1 MRKTMP
7 VRECMS
13 HLPAEADR
21 NQPLGEVV
29 EKMRE
34 QHCHHIPVMEGSHL
48 YGILSREDLHELALG
63 AQADARE
70 LVAGDVCKRDLLT
83 VDPMM
88 PITEVAKAMI
98 DRKVGSALVTDGGV
112 LVGIFTNT
120 DALRLIAEL

>member
-1 MRKTMP
+1 
-7 VRECMS
+7 MS

-21 NQPLGEVV
+21 HEPLAEVV

-34 QHCHHIPVMEGSHL
+34 QHCHHIPVMDGAHL
-48 YGILSREDLHELALG
+48 YGILSREDLHELAVG
-63 AQADARE
+63 EQASAE
-70 LVAGDVCKRDLLT
+70 KPVAGDVCKRDLLT

-88 PITEVAKAMI
+88 PIVEVAKAMI